1 MKCID
6 LDDTGVQHKQEGW
19 LYIGFMPFL
28 MRKHHF
34 IGDLGE
40 VTPLYWLF
48 ECEGMPFYGV
58 NLGGGWWSFFISVQ
72 NYTGGWLEF
81 HVTPQVN
88 NVHWILV

>member
-48 ECEGMPFYGV
+48 ECKAILWGKFGRRLVEFFY
-58 NLGGGWWSFFISVQ
+58 
-72 NYTGGWLEF
+72 
-81 HVTPQVN
+81 
-88 NVHWILV
+88 